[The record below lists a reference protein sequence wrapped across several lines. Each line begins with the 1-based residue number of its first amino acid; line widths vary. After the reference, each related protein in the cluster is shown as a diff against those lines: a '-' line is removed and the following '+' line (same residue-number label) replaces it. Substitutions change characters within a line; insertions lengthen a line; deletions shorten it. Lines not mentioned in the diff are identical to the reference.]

1 MLDENYKVGTKHEEE
16 IPRIMKM
23 LGYPFLIS
31 KSSMFTIGTPH
42 TWPTMLAGLSY
53 VVDLINVS
61 THTHLDFGPRSKKTC
76 LPGFV
81 NNNGAD
87 QTCSQAFV
95 INSLERIISKFATS
109 KISLF

>member
-1 MLDENYKVGTKHEEE
+1 MNHGLSTAFFSFQFIYSMLDENYKVGTKHEEE

-61 THTHLDFGPRSKKTC
+61 TRKYSYTFRFGP
-76 LPGFV
+76 
-81 NNNGAD
+81 
-87 QTCSQAFV
+87 
-95 INSLERIISKFATS
+95 
-109 KISLF
+109 